1 MGDSFTMLFRFT
13 TLCVNVWGGMC
24 VHMCLQMCACMYGVH
39 TCMSK
44 EGRG

>member
-1 MGDSFTMLFRFT
+1 MGDSFTVLFRFT
-13 TLCVNVWGGMC
+13 TLCVNVGGMC
-24 VHMCLQMCACMYGVH
+24 VHMCLQMCAYMYGVH